1 MQPKRKK
8 KGIKKTASVLQT
20 SFFQMRRSQAFEI
33 IVPHV
38 VATLP
43 DSMMKRF
50 KLLGALLACAPP
62 NHPCAGRLREMEY
75 LLQEHQR
82 LQNGWTVGLELPK
95 ETKKNSRI

>member
-1 MQPKRKK
+1 
-8 KGIKKTASVLQT
+8 
-20 SFFQMRRSQAFEI
+20 MRPHQAYEI

-43 DSMMKRF
+43 DSIIKRF

-62 NHPCAGRLREMEY
+62 NHPSAGRLREMEF

-82 LQNGWTVGLELPK
+82 LQIGWDAESAALQPA
-95 ETKKNSRI
+95 KKPACRSCQHSDAA